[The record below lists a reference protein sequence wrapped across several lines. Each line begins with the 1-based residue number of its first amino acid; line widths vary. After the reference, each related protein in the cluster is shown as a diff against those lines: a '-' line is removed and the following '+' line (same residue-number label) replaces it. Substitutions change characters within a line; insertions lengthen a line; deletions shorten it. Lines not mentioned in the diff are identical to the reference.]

1 MQSERSPA
9 RRKGSSG
16 ATTRDGKLKR
26 ELGIKVLAFFA
37 VVAGPTAEAVAAV
50 GGGNG
55 CSSNNKYNS
64 SGYI

>member
-37 VVAGPTAEAVAAV
+37 VVVGGPTEEVAATV
-50 GGGNG
+50 GGG
-55 CSSNNKYNS
+55 KWL
-64 SGYI
+64 